1 MNAASIVIN
10 HQIQFP
16 RAVTSTEKPESHVND
31 SCRFSLSDLC
41 SLLGMSVPSGRKSS
55 EFYFQHLQFKS
66 GQKVFTAGQ
75 EFNSIY
81 IVHSGF
87 LKTSSISRA
96 GSEQILCFPMTGDI
110 VGVDGIHTKNYKSEV
125 TALSD
130 CNLISLPLKTLILA
144 ARENNELEEL
154 LYRMISSELIREQEM
169 IGIMG
174 SQNAESRV
182 AFFLVQLSDRFHL
195 MGYSAKSFILRMSR
209 EEIGSYLGLSMETVS
224 RSFSQF
230 DRIGA
235 INVRARHVSI
245 NRKEVLE
252 QLYKFPEQKISSN
265 SKLRM
270 MAK

>member
-1 MNAASIVIN
+1 MNTVSVVVN
-10 HQIQFP
+10 HPIPLP
-16 RAVTSTEKPESHVND
+16 RTLVATEKPESHVNE
-31 SCRFSLSDLC
+31 SCRFSLTDLC
-41 SLLGMSVPSGRKSS
+41 SLLGMSVPNSRNSS

-75 EFNSIY
+75 KFNSIY

-87 LKTSSISRA
+87 LKTSSISSS
-96 GSEQILCFPMTGDI
+96 GSEQILCFPMKGDI
-110 VGVDGIHTKNYKSEV
+110 VGVDGIHTKHYKSEV

-144 ARENNELEEL
+144 ARENSELEEL
-154 LYRMISSELIREQEM
+154 MYRMISSELIREQEM

-230 DRIGA
+230 GRIGA

-245 NRKEVLE
+245 NSKEVLE
-252 QLYKFPEQKISSN
+252 QLYKFPDQKIGSN
-265 SKLRM
+265 TKLRM
-270 MAK
+270 MAR

>member
-1 MNAASIVIN
+1 MNAASAVLTRE
-10 HQIQFP
+10 IQFS
-16 RAVTSTEKPESHVND
+16 RAITASDKSDSHVSE
-31 SCRFSLSDLC
+31 SCRFSLTDLC
-41 SLLGMSVPSGRKSS
+41 SLLGMSLPNSRKSS

-66 GQKVFTAGQ
+66 GQKVFTTGQ
-75 EFNSIY
+75 EFSSIY

-87 LKTSSISRA
+87 LKTSSINNS
-96 GSEQILCFPMTGDI
+96 GTEQILCFPMKGDI
-110 VGVDGIHTKNYKSEV
+110 VGVDGIYNKNYKSEV

-130 CNLISLPLKTLILA
+130 CNLISLPLKTLIWA
-144 ARENNELEEL
+144 ARENSELEEL
-154 LYRMISSELIREQEM
+154 MYRMISSELIREQEM

-245 NRKEVLE
+245 NSKEALE
-252 QLYKFPEQKISSN
+252 QLYKFPE
-265 SKLRM
+265 SKTGNHSKGRM

>member
-1 MNAASIVIN
+1 MNSPSVAVN
-10 HQIQFP
+10 RTYPFP
-16 RAVTSTEKPESHVND
+16 KVVTTIEKPESHGSD
-31 SCRFSLSDLC
+31 SCRFSLTDLC
-41 SLLGMSVPSGRKSS
+41 NFFGISMPSGRKNS

-66 GQKVFTAGQ
+66 GQKVFTIGQ
-75 EFNSIY
+75 EFSSIY

-87 LKTSSISRA
+87 LKTSSINNS
-96 GSEQILCFPMTGDI
+96 GNEQILCFPMKGDI
-110 VGVDGIHTKNYKSEV
+110 MGVDGIHNKNYKSEV

-130 CNLISLPLKTLILA
+130 CNLISLPLKTLILVA
-144 ARENNELEEL
+144 HEHNELEEL
-154 LYRMISSELIREQEM
+154 MYRMISSELIREQEM

-235 INVRARHVSI
+235 INVRARHVDI
-245 NRKEVLE
+245 NSKEVLE
-252 QLYKFPEQKISSN
+252 QLYKFPESKIGSTTKS
-265 SKLRM
+265 RM
-270 MAK
+270 LAK

>member
-1 MNAASIVIN
+1 MNAASVVVN
-10 HQIQFP
+10 RENPFP
-16 RAVTSTEKPESHVND
+16 SVFTASEKPENHVNEP
-31 SCRFSLSDLC
+31 CRFSLADLC
-41 SLLGMSVPSGRKSS
+41 SLLGMSVPNSRKSS

-66 GQKVFTAGQ
+66 GQKVFTIGQ
-75 EFNSIY
+75 AFSSIY
-81 IVHSGF
+81 IVYSGF
-87 LKTSSISRA
+87 LKTSTINSA
-96 GSEQILCFPMTGDI
+96 GNEQILCFPMKGDI
-110 VGVDGIHTKNYKSEV
+110 MGVDGIHSKNYKSEV

-130 CNLISLPLKTLILA
+130 CNLISMPLKTLILA
-144 ARENNELEEL
+144 ARENSELEEL
-154 LYRMISSELIREQEM
+154 MYRMISSELIREQEM

-235 INVRARHVSI
+235 INVRARNISI
-245 NRKEVLE
+245 NSKEALE
-252 QLYKFPEQKISSN
+252 QLYKFPESKIGSN
-265 SKLRM
+265 ATVRM
-270 MAK
+270 TAK

>member
-1 MNAASIVIN
+1 MNAASVVVNHPIPFPMAVI
-10 HQIQFP
+10 
-16 RAVTSTEKPESHVND
+16 ATEKPESHVNE
-31 SCRFSLSDLC
+31 SCRFSLTDLC
-41 SLLGMSVPSGRKSS
+41 SLLGMSVPNSRKSS
-55 EFYFQHLQFKS
+55 EFHFQHLQFKS

-75 EFNSIY
+75 EFSSIY

-87 LKTSSISRA
+87 LKTSSISRS
-96 GSEQILCFPMTGDI
+96 GSEQILCFPMKGDI
-110 VGVDGIHTKNYKSEV
+110 LGVDGIYTKNYKSEV

-144 ARENNELEEL
+144 ARENYELEEL
-154 LYRMISSELIREQEM
+154 MYRMISSELIREQEM

-245 NRKEVLE
+245 NSKEALE
-252 QLYKFPEQKISSN
+252 QLYKFPEKKMAPTQKYG
-265 SKLRM
+265 
-270 MAK
+270 

>member
-1 MNAASIVIN
+1 MNSVSVVS
-10 HQIQFP
+10 HYKSQFP
-16 RAVTSTEKPESHVND
+16 RVVAAIENPESHVNEP
-31 SCRFSLSDLC
+31 CRFSLTDLC
-41 SLLGMSVPSGRKSS
+41 SLFGMPVPMDRKNS

-66 GQKVFTAGQ
+66 GQKVFTSGQ

-87 LKTSSISRA
+87 LKTSSISRS
-96 GSEQILCFPMTGDI
+96 GSEQILCFPMKGDI
-110 VGVDGIHTKNYKSEV
+110 IGIDGIHNKNYKSEV

-154 LYRMISSELIREQEM
+154 MYRIISSELIREQEM

-230 DRIGA
+230 GRIGA
-235 INVRARHVSI
+235 INVRARHISI
-245 NRKEVLE
+245 NRKDLLE
-252 QLYKFPEQKISSN
+252 QLYKFPEPKASMHPKVS
-265 SKLRM
+265 L
-270 MAK
+270 MAR

>member
-1 MNAASIVIN
+1 M
-10 HQIQFP
+10 
-16 RAVTSTEKPESHVND
+16 K
-31 SCRFSLSDLC
+31 
-41 SLLGMSVPSGRKSS
+41 
-55 EFYFQHLQFKS
+55 
-66 GQKVFTAGQ
+66 
-75 EFNSIY
+75 
-81 IVHSGF
+81 
-87 LKTSSISRA
+87 
-96 GSEQILCFPMTGDI
+96 GDI
-110 VGVDGIHTKNYKSEV
+110 LGVDGIYTKNYKSEV

-144 ARENNELEEL
+144 ARENYELEEL
-154 LYRMISSELIREQEM
+154 MYRMISSELIREQEM

-245 NRKEVLE
+245 NSKEALE
-252 QLYKFPEQKISSN
+252 QLYKFPEKKMAPNQKYG
-265 SKLRM
+265 
-270 MAK
+270 